1 MNVDKSINCLKNN
14 IVKLNRLKMPPLNK
28 MKNKPVWPKKKNII
42 INNDPIFSNK
52 GAKTKQELIDKID
65 TLSENQFLNASKLL
79 DTMVYPD
86 GNHKGEILSPYL
98 QKKAID
104 LVLST
109 REKPESSAL
118 EIKNK
123 MDLLKKENNRLTKQ
137 IGFIAS
143 KYKSLAKM

>member
-1 MNVDKSINCLKNN
+1 
-14 IVKLNRLKMPPLNK
+14 MPPLNK
-28 MKNKPVWPKKKNII
+28 TKNKLLKARMAKKEKHNYLTTTL
-42 INNDPIFSNK
+42 NDPIFSNK
-52 GAKTKQELIDKID
+52 GAKTKQEFIDKIN
-65 TLSENQFLNASKLL
+65 TLS

-104 LVLST
+104 LILST

-123 MDLLKKENNRLTKQ
+123 MDLLKKENNRLT
-137 IGFIAS
+137 
-143 KYKSLAKM
+143 